1 MKQNS
6 LIEARILRRRQISP
20 TIVELVFASEHG
32 LPAAEPGSHI
42 DVHLPNG
49 LVRQY
54 SIVDPVQENETYRV
68 GVRIMGNGR
77 GGSQCLSEAL
87 LEGEKVTL
95 GAPRNLFKLQPAE
108 RPIVLVAGGIGIT
121 PIHAMA
127 QWLRQS
133 EHQNWTLHY
142 AYSTQNDTYFPS
154 DWLLTDH
161 RVHRYEAQAAGAG
174 RMLDVDALVDGV
186 LAQGGGDI
194 YCCGPT
200 GLMDALAAR
209 SASHECI
216 RYVQETFVAPES
228 PPSGDA
234 SGFTVVL
241 ARSGRTIQVAENQTI
256 LDALQASGIEVPHSC
271 SQGICGACETAVL
284 DGTPV
289 HYDAILSPSE
299 QEAGDTMMICCS
311 RSATSS
317 LTLDL

>member
-1 MKQNS
+1 MKQNA

-20 TIVELVFASEHG
+20 TIVELVFESEQG

-54 SIVDPVQENETYRV
+54 SIVDPVQEKDAYRV

-77 GGSQCLSEAL
+77 GGSQCLSETL
-87 LEGEKVTL
+87 TEGERVTL
-95 GAPRNLFKLQPAE
+95 GAPRNLFRLQPDA
-108 RPIVLVAGGIGIT
+108 RQIVLVAGGIGIT

-127 QWLRQS
+127 QWLRQAK
-133 EHQNWTLHY
+133 HQNWTLHY
-142 AYSTQNDTYFPS
+142 AYSKQSDTYFPS
-154 DWLLTDH
+154 EWLLTDE
-161 RVHRYEAQAAGAG
+161 RVHRYEAEAAASA
-174 RMLDVDALVDGV
+174 RTLDVDALVDGV

-209 SASHECI
+209 CAPHESI

-228 PPSGDA
+228 PLEGDQ
-234 SGFTVVL
+234 SGFAVVL
-241 ARSGRTIQVAENQTI
+241 ARSGRTIQVAQNQTI
-256 LDALQASGIEVPHSC
+256 LDALQASGIEAPHSC
-271 SQGICGACETAVL
+271 GQGICGACETAVL
-284 DGTPV
+284 EGTPV
-289 HYDAILSPSE
+289 HHDAILSPSE

-311 RSATSS
+311 RSSTPS